1 MRNAFG
7 QGMHYVGAIVVSM
20 LLCGSASAES
30 YRLISGDRI
39 EVTMFGQTMP
49 SVSVIDIDG
58 QAKLGDLG
66 RVSVAGLTLDEA
78 EAAFEDSISSAGL
91 YTNPSVQISVVE
103 YAPVTVSGDVNQ
115 PGRFAFQPGMTVA
128 AALGLSGGS
137 QIKGVSRLDLERLKV
152 EYESQV
158 RTGNATIA
166 SWIVKAARVTAQLNS
181 AETFAL
187 SDAELASLPNKDG
200 VGLTDLIA
208 AETAIFENQKARERD
223 LLLLWDQEIDR
234 LAEQDRLYG
243 ERIKVQEEIVATL
256 TAELEQAQ
264 TLRDR
269 GLQTASRLSGVE
281 QREADARARA
291 LELEAGR
298 IGATR
303 ALAEAQRQRT
313 TFLSVRQEDALSDLL
328 EIRLSLET
336 ARASYARAVAQLAA
350 VSGGNVGSL
359 LDDQIMSVKFT
370 ILSPRSDRTGK
381 QDIGSDT
388 VLLPGDTLMVT
399 VAAES
404 ADNNG

>member
-1 MRNAFG
+1 MTPPFG
-7 QGMHYVGAIVVSM
+7 ARLPFFGTMMVVALMCGA
-20 LLCGSASAES
+20 ASAES
-30 YRLISGDRI
+30 YRLVSGDRI
-39 EVTMFGQTMP
+39 EVVLFGQTVP

-58 QAKLGDLG
+58 QARLGDLG
-66 RVSVAGLTLDEA
+66 RVSVVGLTLDEA
-78 EAAFEDSISSAGL
+78 EAAFEAAVTDAGL
-91 YTNPSVQISVVE
+91 YTNPTVRISVAE
-103 YAPVTVSGDVNQ
+103 YAAITVSGDVNQ
-115 PGRFAFQPGMTVA
+115 PGRFGFQPGMTVA

-181 AETFAL
+181 SETFTL

-200 VGLTDLIA
+200 VGLDDLIA

-223 LLLLWDQEIDR
+223 LLLLWDQEIAR

-269 GLQTASRLSGVE
+269 GLQTASRLSTVE

-313 TFLSVRQEDALSDLL
+313 TFLSLRQETALSGLL

-336 ARASYARAVAQLAA
+336 ARASYARAIAQLAA

-359 LDDQIMSVKFT
+359 LDDQIMSIKFT
-370 ILSPRSDRTGK
+370 ILSPRSDRMGK
-381 QDIGSDT
+381 QDVSPDT

-399 VAAES
+399 VAAENTE
-404 ADNNG
+404 NNG